1 MNKSEL
7 IETIA
12 QRTGQSSGQVDDA
25 VRTMF
30 EVMCEQVAKGDKV
43 SVTGYLTVEQTDRKA
58 RKGRNPQTGDP
69 IDIPASKAAKVTA
82 GAKLKAAA
90 KGA

>member
-12 QRTGQSSGQVDDA
+12 QRTDQSSGSVDDV

-30 EVMCEQVAKGDKV
+30 EVICEQVAKGDKV
-43 SVTGYLTVEQTDRKA
+43 AITGYLTVEQTDRKA
-58 RKGRNPQTGDP
+58 RKGRNPQTGAS

-90 KGA
+90 KGK

>member
-7 IETIA
+7 VETIA
-12 QRTGQSSGQVDDA
+12 QRTGQSSASVDDA
-25 VRTMF
+25 IKTMF
-30 EVMCEQVAKGDKV
+30 DVICEQVGKGDKV
-43 SVTGYLTVEQTDRKA
+43 SITGYLTVEQTQRKA
-58 RKGRNPQTGDP
+58 RKGRNPQTGES

-90 KGA
+90 KG